1 MRKKYNTLLNEY
13 DALIESIYEVSR
25 FSGDY
30 TPDYMR
36 YDLNG
41 YADEI
46 TTDEEIKQYLPHL
59 IEAVKNAKLYYK
71 ALTNKYNYIFG

>member
-13 DALIESIYEVSR
+13 DALIESIYEVTPSR
-25 FSGDY
+25 DY

-41 YADEI
+41 YVEEV
-46 TTDEEIKQYLPHL
+46 TTDEKIEEYLPHL
-59 IEAVKNAKLYYK
+59 VDAVQNAESYYK
-71 ALTNKYNYIFG
+71 ALTNDYEYKFG

>member
-13 DALIESIYEVSR
+13 DALIESLYEICASK
-25 FSGDY
+25 DY

-41 YADEI
+41 YAEEI
-46 TTDEEIKQYLPHL
+46 TTDEEIEKYLPHL
-59 IEAVKNAKLYYK
+59 IDAVKNAKLYYK
-71 ALTNKYNYIFG
+71 ALTNDYNYIFG

>member
-25 FSGDY
+25 SGDY

-36 YDLNG
+36 YDLDG
-41 YADEI
+41 YAEEI

-59 IEAVKNAKLYYK
+59 IEAVKHAKLYYK
-71 ALTNKYNYIFG
+71 ALTNDYNYIFG